1 MKVAAIIA
9 EYNPFHNGHKY
20 LIEETRRLTGA
31 DYVLALMSGNFVQ
44 RGAPSLCHKYL
55 RTRMA
60 LSCGADAV
68 LELPTL
74 YALSSAEFFA
84 SGSVSLLNALGTV
97 DYLSFG
103 SESGD
108 ITLLTQTA
116 KQLVEL
122 SPAHEA
128 QITGLLKEG
137 YSYPAARAQ
146 VFSAAEIALNG
157 QDNYDASLP
166 SDELTTSNSLLCSPN
181 NILGLEYCKAL
192 NHSHSSI
199 IPFTVKRMG
208 NDYHQIGLSEDASSF
223 GSASAIRKALET
235 PSSASYAEIMAH
247 VPKEVY
253 ALMEQ
258 DNLLQNHIISDDFS
272 ALLHYKLLSEQ
283 KEGFSQYL
291 DCTPDLSDKIC
302 KYLPEYTT
310 LSDFILKLK
319 SKDLTYTRIS
329 RVLFH
334 ILLNITYP
342 DWYQDFS
349 STHRLFTPYAR
360 LLGFRKDATPLLS
373 SISKNSSVPL
383 LSKPADASAYLDEK
397 AYALFSED
405 VYCASVYETV
415 RFHKT
420 GQAALNEFRQSPI
433 IL

>member
-31 DYVLALMSGNFVQ
+31 DYILVLMSGNFVQ
-44 RGAPSLCHKYL
+44 RGAPALCHKYL

-60 LSCGADAV
+60 LSCGSDAV
-68 LELPTL
+68 LELPAL

-84 SGSVSLLNALGTV
+84 SGSVSLLNALGMV
-97 DYLSFG
+97 DYLAFG
-103 SESGD
+103 SEAGN
-108 ITLLTQTA
+108 ITLLTEKANRLCETH
-116 KQLVEL
+116 
-122 SPAHEA
+122 PALETKIA
-128 QITGLLKEG
+128 SLLKEG
-137 YSYPAARAQ
+137 YSYPAARAK
-146 VFSAAEIALNG
+146 VFSSSEAVLNG
-157 QDNYDASLP
+157 QDGLDVPLH
-166 SDELTTSNSLLCSPN
+166 SDEQATTNSLLHSPN

-192 NHSHSSI
+192 NHSQSSI
-199 IPFTVKRMG
+199 IPFTVKRAG
-208 NDYHQIGLSEDASSF
+208 DDYHQTGLSANSSVF
-223 GSASAIRKALET
+223 GSASAIRKALD
-235 PSSASYAEIMAH
+235 PISSASYAEIKAH
-247 VPKEVY
+247 VPEAVY
-253 ALMEQ
+253 SLMEEF
-258 DNLLQNHIISDDFS
+258 DLFRNHVISDDFS

-283 KEGFSQYL
+283 KEGFSKYL

-349 STHRLFTPYAR
+349 STHKLFTPYAR
-360 LLGFRKDATPLLS
+360 LLGFRKEAVPLLS
-373 SISKNSSVPL
+373 SIGKNSSVPL
-383 LSKPADASAYLDEK
+383 LSKPADASSYLEQK
-397 AYALFSED
+397 AYALFSAD

-420 GQAALNEFRQSPI
+420 GQPVINEFRQSPI